1 MATVLS
7 GASFGAAMIAA
18 GFYNPAV
25 VVAQLRFENWH
36 MVQAFLAATASSM
49 YVPPPS
55 ATPPNTHFSCS
66 VYYAVSDRTRYARLT
81 PRASAPVGLLPTT
94 YDGNILGGALLGA
107 GMALSGSCPG
117 TLFAQMAAGVHTG
130 FYALAGAVVGGV
142 FWTGILSKA
151 VARQRARAGHKPE
164 TVTMD
169 EYLGLSKP
177 AAMLLYEAGFAAVVS
192 ITWLYTPRFPGT
204 KMPGAL
210 GGLLISLSQLASI
223 ATRGSMIG
231 ISGSFGELGGLVWA
245 ALAGDAAARPAASF
259 PNILFAVSAG
269 AGALPLLLATLVPTL
284 VDAPVLEVAPAQAVV
299 GGALM
304 VVGARMAGGCT
315 SGHGISGISL
325 LSTSSLITIA
335 TTFATGFVVASLVY

>member
-36 MVQAFLAATASSM
+36 MVQAFLAATASSI
-49 YVPPPS
+49 
-55 ATPPNTHFSCS
+55 
-66 VYYAVSDRTRYARLT
+66 VYYAVSDRAGYARLT

-117 TLFAQMAAGVHTG
+117 TLFAQMAAGVRTG

-151 VARQRARAGHKPE
+151 VARRRRAGVGHHKPE
-164 TVTMD
+164 IVTVD
-169 EYLGLSKP
+169 EYLGISKP
-177 AAMLLYEAGFAAVVS
+177 AAMLLYEAGFAAVVAV
-192 ITWLYTPRFPGT
+192 TWLYTPRFPGT

-231 ISGSFGELGGLVWA
+231 ISGSFSELGGLVWA
-245 ALAGDAAARPAASF
+245 ALAGDAAARPAALT
-259 PNILFAVSAG
+259 NILFAVSAG
-269 AGALPLLLATLVPTL
+269 AGALLLATLAPTL
-284 VDAPVLEVAPAQAVV
+284 VDAPVLEIAPPQAVL

>member
-36 MVQAFLAATASSM
+36 MVQAFLAATASSI
-49 YVPPPS
+49 
-55 ATPPNTHFSCS
+55 
-66 VYYAVSDRTRYARLT
+66 VYYAVSERAGHTKLA
-81 PRASAPVGLLPTT
+81 PRASSPVGLLPTT
-94 YDGNILGGALLGA
+94 YDGNLLGGALLGA

-117 TLFAQMAAGVHTG
+117 TLFAQMAAGVRTG
-130 FYALAGAVVGGV
+130 FFALAGAVAGGV
-142 FWTGILSKA
+142 LWTGILSKA
-151 VARQRARAGHKPE
+151 VARQRASSSSSSSSSSKPE
-164 TVTMD
+164 TVTVN
-169 EYLGLSKP
+169 EYLGVSKP
-177 AAMLLYEAGFAAVVS
+177 AAMLLYEVAFAAVVAV
-192 ITWLYTPRFPGT
+192 TTLYTPRFPGAR
-204 KMPGAL
+204 MPGAV
-210 GGLLISLSQLASI
+210 GGLLISLSQLASL

-231 ISGSFGELGGLVWA
+231 ISGSYGELGGLLWA
-245 ALAGDAAARPAASF
+245 ALGGDPAARPHAY
-259 PNILFAVSAG
+259 PNLLFAVSAG
-269 AGALPLLLATLVPTL
+269 AGALALATLRPALVEAPAMEVP
-284 VDAPVLEVAPAQAVV
+284 PAQAIL

-335 TTFATGFVVASLVY
+335 TTFASGFVVASLVY

>member
-36 MVQAFLAATASSM
+36 MVQAFLAATASSI
-49 YVPPPS
+49 
-55 ATPPNTHFSCS
+55 
-66 VYYAVSDRTRYARLT
+66 VYYAVSDRAGYARLT

-117 TLFAQMAAGVHTG
+117 TLFAQMAAGVRTG
-130 FYALAGAVVGGV
+130 FYALAGALVGGV

-151 VARQRARAGHKPE
+151 LARRRRRRRARVGHHRKPE
-164 TVTMD
+164 TVTVD
-169 EYLGLSKP
+169 EYLGISKP
-177 AAMLLYEAGFAAVVS
+177 AAMLLYEAGFAAVVAV
-192 ITWLYTPRFPGT
+192 TWRCTPRFPGT
-204 KMPGAL
+204 KIPGAV
-210 GGLLISLSQLASI
+210 GGLLIGLSQLASI

-231 ISGSFGELGGLVWA
+231 ISGSFSELGRLVWA
-245 ALAGDAAARPAASF
+245 ALAGDAAAARPATLT
-259 PNILFAVSAG
+259 NILFAVSAG
-269 AGALPLLLATLVPTL
+269 AGALLLATLVPTL
-284 VDAPVLEVAPAQAVV
+284 VDAPVLEVAPPQAVL

-304 VVGARMAGGCT
+304 VLGARMAGGCT

>member
-36 MVQAFLAATASSM
+36 MVQAFLAATASS
-49 YVPPPS
+49 
-55 ATPPNTHFSCS
+55 
-66 VYYAVSDRTRYARLT
+66 
-81 PRASAPVGLLPTT
+81 
-94 YDGNILGGALLGA
+94 I
-107 GMALSGSCPG
+107 CPG

-164 TVTMD
+164 TVTID

-269 AGALPLLLATLVPTL
+269 AGALLLATLVPTL

>member
-7 GASFGAAMIAA
+7 GAAFGAAMIAA

-25 VVAQLRFENWH
+25 VISQLKFENWH
-36 MVQAFLAATASSM
+36 MVQAFLAATASSI
-49 YVPPPS
+49 
-55 ATPPNTHFSCS
+55 A
-66 VYYAVSDRTRYARLT
+66 YYAISDRAGYASLQ
-81 PRASAPVGLLPTT
+81 PRASSPIGLFGST
-94 YDGNILGGALLGA
+94 YDGNVLGGALLGA

-142 FWTGILSKA
+142 LWTGILSKA
-151 VARQRARAGHKPE
+151 VARARARAGSKPE
-164 TVTMD
+164 TVTVNQH
-169 EYLGLSKP
+169 LGVSKP
-177 AAMLLYEAGFAAVVS
+177 AAMLLYEAGFAAVIIVTS
-192 ITWLYTPRFPGT
+192 LYTPRFPGT
-204 KMPGAL
+204 KMSGAL
-210 GGLLISLSQLASI
+210 GGFLISLSQLASI

-231 ISGSFGELGGLVWA
+231 ISGSYGELGGLLWA
-245 ALAGDAAARPAASF
+245 GLAGDAASKPKSY
-259 PNILFAVSAG
+259 PNVLFAVSAG
-269 AGALPLLLATLVPTL
+269 AGALLLARL
-284 VDAPVLEVAPAQAVV
+284 APVLVEAPALEVAPAVAVL

-335 TTFATGFVVASLVY
+335 TTFAVGFVVATLVY

>member
-36 MVQAFLAATASSM
+36 MVQAFLAATASSI
-49 YVPPPS
+49 
-55 ATPPNTHFSCS
+55 
-66 VYYAVSDRTRYARLT
+66 VYYAVSDRAGYARLT

-117 TLFAQMAAGVHTG
+117 TLFAQMAAGVRTG

-151 VARQRARAGHKPE
+151 LARRRHHHRKPE
-164 TVTMD
+164 TVTVD
-169 EYLGLSKP
+169 EYLGISKP
-177 AAMLLYEAGFAAVVS
+177 AAMLLYEAAFAAVVAV
-192 ITWLYTPRFPGT
+192 TWLRTPRFPGT
-204 KMPGAL
+204 KMPGAV
-210 GGLLISLSQLASI
+210 GGLLIGLSQLASI

-231 ISGSFGELGGLVWA
+231 ISGSFSELGGLVWA
-245 ALAGDAAARPAASF
+245 ALAGDAAAAAARPATLT
-259 PNILFAVSAG
+259 NILFAVSAG
-269 AGALPLLLATLVPTL
+269 AGALLLATLVPTL
-284 VDAPVLEVAPAQAVV
+284 VDAPVLEVAPPQAVL

-304 VVGARMAGGCT
+304 VLGARMAGGCT

>member
-36 MVQAFLAATASSM
+36 MVQAFLAATASSI
-49 YVPPPS
+49 
-55 ATPPNTHFSCS
+55 
-66 VYYAVSDRTRYARLT
+66 VYYAVSDRAGYASLT

-142 FWTGILSKA
+142 LWTGILSKA
-151 VARQRARAGHKPE
+151 VARQRARAGHNKPE
-164 TVTMD
+164 TVTID

-177 AAMLLYEAGFAAVVS
+177 AAMLLYETGFAAVVAV
-192 ITWLYTPRFPGT
+192 TWLYTPRFPGT
-204 KMPGAL
+204 KLPGAL

-245 ALAGDAAARPAASF
+245 ALAGDAAARPAAF
-259 PNILFAVSAG
+259 PNVLFAVSAG
-269 AGALPLLLATLVPTL
+269 AGALLLATLAPTL
-284 VDAPVLEVAPAQAVV
+284 VDAPVLEVAPAQAVL

>member
-36 MVQAFLAATASSM
+36 MVQAFLAATASSI
-49 YVPPPS
+49 
-55 ATPPNTHFSCS
+55 
-66 VYYAVSDRTRYARLT
+66 VYYAVSDRAGYASLT

-142 FWTGILSKA
+142 LWTGILSKA
-151 VARQRARAGHKPE
+151 VARQRARAGHNKPE
-164 TVTMD
+164 TVTID

-177 AAMLLYEAGFAAVVS
+177 AAMLLYETGFAAVVAV
-192 ITWLYTPRFPGT
+192 TWLYTPRFPGT
-204 KMPGAL
+204 KLPGAL

-245 ALAGDAAARPAASF
+245 ALAGDAAARPAAF
-259 PNILFAVSAG
+259 PNVLFAVSAG
-269 AGALPLLLATLVPTL
+269 AGALLLATLAPTL
-284 VDAPVLEVAPAQAVV
+284 VDAPVLEVAPAQAVL

-325 LSTSSLITIA
+325 LSTSSLITIT

>member
-36 MVQAFLAATASSM
+36 MVQAFLAATASSI
-49 YVPPPS
+49 
-55 ATPPNTHFSCS
+55 
-66 VYYAVSDRTRYARLT
+66 VYYAVSDRTGYTRLT

-142 FWTGILSKA
+142 LWTGILSKA
-151 VARQRARAGHKPE
+151 VARQRARAGHNKPE
-164 TVTMD
+164 TVTID
-169 EYLGLSKP
+169 QYLGISKP

-245 ALAGDAAARPAASF
+245 ALAGEDAAARPAAF
-259 PNILFAVSAG
+259 PNVLFAVSAG
-269 AGALPLLLATLVPTL
+269 AGALLLATLAPTL
-284 VDAPVLEVAPAQAVV
+284 VDAPVLEVAPAQAVL

-335 TTFATGFVVASLVY
+335 TTFAAGFVVASLVY